1 MENSVLRGSCM
12 CGKVRFELRG
22 SGCGSPIYSHGEN
35 RKHIVSV
42 RCGTL
47 DEDLPLRPSVHAY
60 RYNNKSNGQTDY
72 LLGETTIYPISRG
85 RNRWHATTPRIISP
99 RPGNTSRSPIRRRV
113 PCRVARTTS

>member
-1 MENSVLRGSCM
+1 M

-47 DEDLPLRPSVHAY
+47 DGDLPLPPSVHAFVASKA
-60 RYNNKSNGQTDY
+60 NWIEITDD
-72 LLGETTIYPISRG
+72 LPQ
-85 RNRWHATTPRIISP
+85 HAEYF
-99 RPGNTSRSPIRRRV
+99 
-113 PCRVARTTS
+113 A